1 MADRNQPDNTLDSSD
16 QITQEEAALAVRSVQ
31 DRGAFAT
38 LYDRYFSRVYNY
50 LRFRCDDPE
59 LVDDLTALV
68 FERALTRIHTYS
80 PQKAPFGAW
89 LFAIARHAMSDHW
102 RAQRLRSFLYL
113 DDLRRELVDRS
124 NPEEGFILGEQR
136 RALLGALA
144 RLNDRE
150 RDLVGLKFAA
160 GLNNRQIAR
169 LTGLSENNVGVI
181 LFRAMHR
188 MRAFLGEP
196 GVVGEEEMGYG

>member
-1 MADRNQPDNTLDSSD
+1 MAVRYEPDYTLDIFD

-38 LYDRYFSRVYNY
+38 LYDRYFPRVYNY
-50 LRFRCDDPE
+50 LRFRCDDPG

-80 PQKAPFGAW
+80 PQTAPFGAW
-89 LFAIARHAMSDHW
+89 LFAIARHALSDHW

-113 DDLRRELVDRS
+113 DDLHREVVDRS

-136 RALLGALA
+136 RALLAAVA

-160 GLNNRQIAR
+160 GLNNRQIAK
-169 LTGLSENNVGVI
+169 LTGLSESNVGVI
-181 LFRAMHR
+181 LFRAMGH
-188 MRAFLGEP
+188 MRTLLREP
-196 GVVGEEEMGYG
+196 GVLGEEMGYG

>member
-1 MADRNQPDNTLDSSD
+1 
-16 QITQEEAALAVRSVQ
+16 
-31 DRGAFAT
+31 
-38 LYDRYFSRVYNY
+38 
-50 LRFRCDDPE
+50 
-59 LVDDLTALV
+59 
-68 FERALTRIHTYS
+68 
-80 PQKAPFGAW
+80 
-89 LFAIARHAMSDHW
+89 MSDHW

-169 LTGLSENNVGVI
+169 LTGLSENNVGII

>member
-1 MADRNQPDNTLDSSD
+1 LDIFD

-38 LYDRYFSRVYNY
+38 LYDRYFPRVYNY
-50 LRFRCDDPE
+50 LRFRCDDPG

-80 PQKAPFGAW
+80 PQTAPFGAW
-89 LFAIARHAMSDHW
+89 LFAIARHALSDHW

-113 DDLRRELVDRS
+113 DDLHREVVDRS

-136 RALLGALA
+136 RALLAAVA

-160 GLNNRQIAR
+160 GLNNRQIAK
-169 LTGLSENNVGVI
+169 LTGLSESNVGVI
-181 LFRAMHR
+181 LFRAMGH
-188 MRAFLGEP
+188 MRTLLREP
-196 GVVGEEEMGYG
+196 GVLGEEMGYG